1 MNDNR
6 FTFEPSE
13 LKKHN
18 AQKRA
23 EEYQEKN
30 HWETIMKKR
39 LALANEMMILA
50 AKVSPAM
57 DLEEMDVI
65 LAEIALL
72 REEHDALDLP
82 AVDQSVSDR
91 LELYKKLRIPMDKI
105 NIELNHIHLGKRG
118 PFPFFLMKI
127 NPREVVSITFH
138 EYPVAQKLVRNHFS
152 CTNSAEYIVDD
163 TVIDRWLDVEGF
175 CWFHVNEHDVLPTP
189 NNPCSQDI

>member
-1 MNDNR
+1 MNDNL

-23 EEYQEKN
+23 EAYQEKN

-39 LALANEMMILA
+39 LALDNEMMILA

-82 AVDQSVSDR
+82 TVDH
-91 LELYKKLRIPMDKI
+91 K
-105 NIELNHIHLGKRG
+105 
-118 PFPFFLMKI
+118 
-127 NPREVVSITFH
+127 EV
-138 EYPVAQKLVRNHFS
+138 
-152 CTNSAEYIVDD
+152 
-163 TVIDRWLDVEGF
+163 
-175 CWFHVNEHDVLPTP
+175 
-189 NNPCSQDI
+189 